1 MQAMTKLVFAA
12 IVLCVSL
19 QASMSWAEPVEKRIG
34 LVIGN
39 ATYQTGALATTANDA
54 GLVAQTLQAA
64 GFDVVG
70 ARDLDEESL
79 RHAVRDFIEKA
90 TAAGPDA
97 VAFVYFAG
105 YGVQLEGENYLV
117 PIDANIERDSDVP
130 VRGLRVYDFVVRTLT
145 SLRPKASFVILDAA
159 RANPFARSGQPLAGG
174 LALMEPPPGML
185 IAFNAAPGTV
195 APEGQGP
202 YGPYAQALAEM
213 MREGGLPVAE
223 MFDRIRLRV
232 NEVTKG
238 AQVPWSAS
246 NAQPPFVFFERA
258 ADAPPPAATADQV
271 AAIRSRPIRD
281 LGAQEGYVAALD
293 RDTIGAYEE
302 FVDAYPDDAL
312 ARRARAILAIRREA
326 IVWRRTCV
334 ADTPNAYWSY
344 LRRYPNGPH
353 AYDAR
358 RKLARLAAALE
369 PPPVFPVLA
378 YDVPPPPPEEIVFV
392 DRPVLAFDDPVFAL
406 AAPASTAH
414 LSASAA
420 ASRVHRPTAA
430 APADRPLRF
439 ARAGLQARSSLGA
452 TARLRGAAASKQ
464 RHLRQCSQHGRH

>member
-1 MQAMTKLVFAA
+1 
-12 IVLCVSL
+12 
-19 QASMSWAEPVEKRIG
+19 
-34 LVIGN
+34 
-39 ATYQTGALATTANDA
+39 
-54 GLVAQTLQAA
+54 
-64 GFDVVG
+64 
-70 ARDLDEESL
+70 
-79 RHAVRDFIEKA
+79 
-90 TAAGPDA
+90 
-97 VAFVYFAG
+97 
-105 YGVQLEGENYLV
+105 
-117 PIDANIERDSDVP
+117 
-130 VRGLRVYDFVVRTLT
+130 
-145 SLRPKASFVILDAA
+145 
-159 RANPFARSGQPLAGG
+159 
-174 LALMEPPPGML
+174 MEPPPEML

-202 YGPYAQALAEM
+202 YGSYAQALAEM
-213 MREGGLPVAE
+213 MREGGLPVGE

-238 AQVPWSAS
+238 AEVPWSAS
-246 NAQPPFVFFERA
+246 NALPPFVFFERA

-271 AAIRSRPIRD
+271 AAIRSQPIRV

-344 LRRYPNGPH
+344 LGRYPDGPH

-392 DRPVLAFDDPVFAL
+392 DRPVLAFDDPVFDLPPPPLSPIFLLPPPPPEFIVLPPPPPPIGLFVLPVPVYRPVPVWVRPPVYVAPPPPNNVIFSNIHNTVVINQTTNTVSVTTPSGQLVAPTVQPSAPL
-406 AAPASTAH
+406 AAPQAGA
-414 LSASAA
+414 AGQSAA
-420 ASRVHRPTAA
+420 RQNVAATPIGPSLPPSVAQKAALTPAAPGAGGTPPVPGQAQPGAGPAPTA
-430 APADRPLRF
+430 P
-439 ARAGLQARSSLGA
+439 G
-452 TARLRGAAASKQ
+452 
-464 RHLRQCSQHGRH
+464 